1 MLSLVTRRA
10 ARQCLQVLG
19 LLWLAVSGA
28 VADESTWTAEPAR
41 VQLAR
46 DPQLIP
52 KGKGMLF
59 VPAMSVPLGN
69 EPNYQ
74 VRQGG
79 HRVQDAPPGH
89 GVLLA
94 PGVYEVLIGSGYVSQ
109 WMEYTVEVVEGSVT
123 LMKPDWSALVI
134 DVIDKSR
141 TSINESYEL
150 LGATGESY
158 GPGLGIE
165 EERGERVRT
174 WLLKPGVYHVV
185 KVGES
190 FSTVNKFSVQLLPGQ
205 LSQRNLSYDADLGSF
220 IGFYPRPALQAGAAE
235 TRSITFQTEV
245 SGSTTANTS
254 QRTAGEDRTNLNLS
268 VQVFNRTRYSTPRN
282 FASIRLIFE
291 EGVTKEGDETFRKSI
306 DRIEMRGTYI
316 YRLSRQFGPY
326 LRGTFN
332 TDLFSDDFRFDP
344 DTTFVKL
351 HSRGDT
357 LAISRGPEVT
367 ISPSFSP
374 LIFRQGVGI
383 NSQLFRTY
391 ALNMDVRFGLGAKQT
406 FVSNE
411 YELRGDRLSATK
423 LKTQTST
430 GLEAL
435 LVMDARLARFANLDS
450 EFDILMNSRDM
461 GKWVFRWENRL
472 RIFLTS
478 FINLDLVADL
488 EREETLR
495 RLQAREQ
502 VLLRFSKFF

>member
-1 MLSLVTRRA
+1 M
-10 ARQCLQVLG
+10 
-19 LLWLAVSGA
+19 
-28 VADESTWTAEPAR
+28 
-41 VQLAR
+41 QLAR
-46 DPQLIP
+46 DPLLIP

-69 EPNYQ
+69 EQPYQ

-79 HRVQDAPPGH
+79 RGIQSASPGR
-89 GVLLA
+89 GVLLD
-94 PGVYEVLIGSGYVSQ
+94 PGVYEVLIGSGIDAQ
-109 WMEYTVEVVEGSVT
+109 RMQYTVEVAEGSVT

-134 DVIDKSR
+134 DVIDASR
-141 TSINESYEL
+141 TSVNESYEL
-150 LGATGESY
+150 LGASGESY
-158 GPGLGIE
+158 GLGLGIE

-190 FSTVNKFSVQLLPGQ
+190 FSTIRKFSVQLLPGQ
-205 LSQRNLSYDADLGSF
+205 LSQRNLSFNEELGEF

-235 TRSITFQTEV
+235 TRSVTYQTEV

-254 QRTAGEDRTNLNLS
+254 QRTAGEDRTALNVS

-282 FASIRLIFE
+282 FASIRFIFE

-306 DRIEMRGTYI
+306 DRLEIRGTYI

-326 LRGTFN
+326 LRGVFN
-332 TDLFSDDFRFDP
+332 TDLFSDDFRFSA
-344 DTTFVKL
+344 DTTFVRL
-351 HSRGDT
+351 NSRGDT
-357 LAISRGPEVT
+357 LATFRGPEVT

-391 ALNMDVRFGLGAKQT
+391 ALNMDVRLGLGAKQT
-406 FVSNE
+406 FVSDE
-411 YELRGDRLSATK
+411 FELAGLSATK

-435 LVMDARLARFANLDS
+435 LVMDARLSRFANLDS